1 MPKIRT
7 NETYVS
13 VRDFARGHGI
23 DPAVFLEQ
31 VKRHIYDS
39 GITLDD
45 RIWSDNLV
53 KVYNKMNNEGRAANE
68 ATLMIRGGKPTG
80 LLEVVG
86 RIAQAKNK
94 ARAQNLQ
101 GIYSHYMA
109 LSQLLTNTAGIKRE
123 LVLGKPYYEYS
134 VTDDLYR
141 QYMDAC
147 KALKLD
153 YYTLDGQLVR
163 NGPSKPAEP
172 PKPATSPNTG
182 ACIPFE
188 QCFYAKCWP
197 DAEDYDGDPEYS
209 WIKPGDLKKTLGYFD
224 PEGDIWDDDKSYD
237 GFLDRYMPDLK
248 AAYEKAVKEYAATG
262 KAKAIEVG
270 SSYDRVPK
278 DLVPGLTT
286 LYTVWPRPEAR
297 GARYQREC
305 SLYMAIGPRDKFKF

>member
-53 KVYNKMNNEGRAANE
+53 KVYNKMNNESVNE

-80 LLEVVG
+80 LLDVVD

-123 LVLGKPYYEYS
+123 LVPGKPYYEYS

-141 QYMDAC
+141 QYVDAC

-163 NGPSKPAEP
+163 NAPSKPAEP
-172 PKPATSPNTG
+172 PKPAASSSTG

-197 DAEDYDGDPEYS
+197 DAEDYGGDPEYS
-209 WIKPGDLKKTLGYFD
+209 WIKPGDLKKALEYFD
-224 PEGDIWDDDKSYD
+224 PEGAIWDDDKSYN

-248 AAYEKAVKEYAATG
+248 AAYDKAIKEYAATG

-270 SSYDRVPK
+270 NSYDRVPK

-286 LYTVWPRPEAR
+286 LYTVWPWPEAR